1 MVNFSL
7 GETTNSNVFVP
18 LIPTSSSCL
27 KFDDGGYLCQPRS
40 SLSSGASIR
49 SKFPRPEIAALIVI
63 GSPIWTR
70 FGFASA
76 VIEKLPTA
84 PEKVGGAPAGNA
96 FTSNETGSLLT
107 SISCCSISP
116 PNGSAKKGSENGSSE
131 KGSNGFRRVPEL
143 RRGTRIFAFCST
155 GPI

>member
-1 MVNFSL
+1 M
-7 GETTNSNVFVP
+7 
-18 LIPTSSSCL
+18 PTSSSCL

-40 SLSSGASIR
+40 SLSSGAFIR

-63 GSPIWTR
+63 GSPTCSR
-70 FGFASA
+70 FGSASA

-107 SISCCSISP
+107 LISCCSIRP
-116 PNGSAKKGSENGSSE
+116 PNGTVKKGSENGSWL
-131 KGSNGFRRVPEL
+131 KGSNGWRRTPEL